1 MADSI
6 LNQAFFG
13 LYEFFAN
20 IIPGSIVLAT
30 ALLVFKFSFFSS
42 NSLFSESIEFVL
54 FVLASFILGLAL
66 QGLSSLIIN
75 LLMKYKYYKYPS
87 TYYLEANDN
96 TFPEYFKTSIRKN
109 ANDMFGTPTDMSCQH
124 IFDVCY
130 IYLLQKKVTT
140 RVQTFLYAYSLA
152 RSMIAAMIIES
163 VLFIAWSAITLNIV
177 FLLAG
182 LALAGTSVV
191 FYNIFKNYCKAF
203 AKEVLRSFFIK
214 TVTKK
219 SKEEQQK
226 CH

>member
-96 TFPEYFKTSIRKN
+96 TFQNTSRRQLEN
-109 ANDMFGTPTDMSCQH
+109 ANDMFGTPTD
-124 IFDVCY
+124 IVVTFFDVL
-130 IYLLQKKVTT
+130 YLSYKK
-140 RVQTFLYAYSLA
+140 R
-152 RSMIAAMIIES
+152 
-163 VLFIAWSAITLNIV
+163 
-177 FLLAG
+177 
-182 LALAGTSVV
+182 
-191 FYNIFKNYCKAF
+191 
-203 AKEVLRSFFIK
+203 
-214 TVTKK
+214 
-219 SKEEQQK
+219 
-226 CH
+226 